1 MWKLALV
8 CTLGFVIKISS
19 GRGAGSGRLAGR
31 GAGSGRGAGNGRGAG
46 RMQGR
51 GVASLG
57 SRQRGA
63 IRRFLAALTGDED
76 AGR

>member
-1 MWKLALV
+1 MWKFALV
-8 CTLGFVIKISS
+8 CTLGFVTEISS
-19 GRGAGSGRLAGR
+19 GRGAGR
-31 GAGSGRGAGNGRGAG
+31 GAGSGRGAG

>member
-8 CTLGFVIKISS
+8 CTLGLVAEIS
-19 GRGAGSGRLAGR
+19 SGRLAGR
-31 GAGSGRGAGNGRGAG
+31 GAGSGRGAG

>member
-1 MWKLALV
+1 MWKFALV
-8 CTLGFVIKISS
+8 CTLGFVTEIS
-19 GRGAGSGRLAGR
+19 SGRLAGR
-31 GAGSGRGAGNGRGAG
+31 GAGSGRGAG

>member
-1 MWKLALV
+1 MWKFALV
-8 CTLGFVIKISS
+8 CTLGFVIEISS
-19 GRGAGSGRLAGR
+19 GRGDGS
-31 GAGSGRGAGNGRGAG
+31 GRGAG

>member
-8 CTLGFVIKISS
+8 CTLGFVIEISS
-19 GRGAGSGRLAGR
+19 SRFAGR
-31 GAGSGRGAGNGRGAG
+31 GAGSGRGAG

>member
-8 CTLGFVIKISS
+8 CTLGFVTEIS
-19 GRGAGSGRLAGR
+19 SGRLAG
-31 GAGSGRGAGNGRGAG
+31 SGRGAG

>member
-8 CTLGFVIKISS
+8 CTLGFVTEIS
-19 GRGAGSGRLAGR
+19 SGRLAGR
-31 GAGSGRGAGNGRGAG
+31 GSGSGSGAGNGRGAG